1 MKNDELGTSEYYF
14 QGIKNLHF
22 TLF

>member
-14 QGIKNLHF
+14 QGIKNLYYTPF
-22 TLF
+22 